1 VGLPR
6 VEEVFENR
14 SPKNPA
20 IVCHID
26 GVVSEIRTEGK
37 EKLIVI
43 LPEGGEKS
51 KSKSN
56 TEYPVNYHRVVLV
69 DVGQK
74 VSKGDILTDGSVD
87 LDELFKYAGR
97 EKTQN
102 YIIHEITKIYELQ
115 GEPVSRK
122 HIEVIIRQMFSRR
135 KVKEVG
141 GTSFSQGD
149 VVSVS
154 DLLTENEKARKE
166 GKEEAKAEPLLLGI
180 TEVSLTRR
188 SFLSSASFQ

>member
-1 VGLPR
+1 
-6 VEEVFENR
+6 
-14 SPKNPA
+14 
-20 IVCHID
+20 
-26 GVVSEIRTEGK
+26 
-37 EKLIVI
+37 
-43 LPEGGEKS
+43 
-51 KSKSN
+51 
-56 TEYPVNYHRVVLV
+56 
-69 DVGQK
+69 
-74 VSKGDILTDGSVD
+74 
-87 LDELFKYAGR
+87 
-97 EKTQN
+97 
-102 YIIHEITKIYELQ
+102 LQ